1 MVTAIVSFCCG
12 CFFGLMVMVMAL
24 AVAAGRSDDREEDRD
39 NGRLHDD
46 PEGDQTT

>member
-12 CFFGLMVMVMAL
+12 CFFGLVVMAL
-24 AVAAGRSDDREEDRD
+24 AVAAGRSDDREEDMD